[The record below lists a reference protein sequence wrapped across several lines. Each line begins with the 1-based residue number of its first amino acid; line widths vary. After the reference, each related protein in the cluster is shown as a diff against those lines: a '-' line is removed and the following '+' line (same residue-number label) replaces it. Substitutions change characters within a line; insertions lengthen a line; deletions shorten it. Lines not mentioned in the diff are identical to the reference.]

1 MTENPGHDCHWST
14 TLFITSDRD
23 RIGFTYCNPGRHLM
37 AASKSKVILFGNAKH
52 DRKTLQWPIA
62 VFNDAKQA
70 KSYAT
75 FLRLAYR
82 AADWDAV
89 KTLDPSAHLTEE
101 GTPLKDTKWS
111 LVEVPYAPS
120 PDLEDDDAA
129 TEEAA
134 PTA

>member
-1 MTENPGHDCHWST
+1 
-14 TLFITSDRD
+14 
-23 RIGFTYCNPGRHLM
+23 M
-37 AASKSKVILFGNAKH
+37 AASKSKVILFGTAKQAKVTH
-52 DRKTLQWPIA
+52 RWPVA

-82 AADWDAV
+82 AADWPAV
-89 KTLDPSAHLTEE
+89 KTLDPSAVMTEE
-101 GTPLKDTKWS
+101 GTPIKDTKWS